1 MEELVMESKKE
12 YLRRILKVTKDDVW
26 YSEMDTFMREY
37 NNFISAFNF
46 EEIRDGEIEKIFVE
60 FHNKGITPARLV
72 ELQKGKEELKKQ
84 LFYYSK
90 KTKEYYETEI
100 KGKRYEEICRTNRA
114 KEIQIELMDLARNH
128 SLTGNLKDLSHFLS
142 QLDKWWIT
150 FINELYVVV
159 DLIFSGEYEDEFIRV
174 NEFDKVVDKE
184 ISYYR
189 KRVAKY
195 AKSFNHS
202 EYYYVGKNDNPYKN
216 IFLYCL
222 NAYIRNFYPINII
235 TMQPGSVDKL
245 LKMIKPEQKEKYT
258 LKDVAKAYAMMSN
271 ETLDKSY
278 EKIKQQFRKS
288 PFMQELK
295 KGRTYEFDCIEIPL
309 ATYIYYSKKNHV
321 EPKFSKPFDTYDKFI
336 VHFYAPLLRANM
348 YGEYDK
354 LRAFNRYAD
363 FINNEFRKF
372 TGTVNDAYLDTWL
385 EELFLS
391 SLHLKGRCIRGVNI
405 ESVIEGKIPY

>member
-100 KGKRYEEICRTNRA
+100 KRKRYEEICRTNRA

-159 DLIFSGEYEDEFIRV
+159 DLIFSG
-174 NEFDKVVDKE
+174 
-184 ISYYR
+184 
-189 KRVAKY
+189 KY
-195 AKSFNHS
+195 
-202 EYYYVGKNDNPYKN
+202 
-216 IFLYCL
+216 
-222 NAYIRNFYPINII
+222 
-235 TMQPGSVDKL
+235 
-245 LKMIKPEQKEKYT
+245 
-258 LKDVAKAYAMMSN
+258 
-271 ETLDKSY
+271 
-278 EKIKQQFRKS
+278 
-288 PFMQELK
+288 
-295 KGRTYEFDCIEIPL
+295 
-309 ATYIYYSKKNHV
+309 
-321 EPKFSKPFDTYDKFI
+321 
-336 VHFYAPLLRANM
+336 
-348 YGEYDK
+348 
-354 LRAFNRYAD
+354 
-363 FINNEFRKF
+363 
-372 TGTVNDAYLDTWL
+372 
-385 EELFLS
+385 
-391 SLHLKGRCIRGVNI
+391 
-405 ESVIEGKIPY
+405 

>member
-1 MEELVMESKKE
+1 MESKKE
-12 YLRRILKVTKDDVW
+12 YLRRILKVTRDDAW

-46 EEIRDGEIEKIFVE
+46 EEIRDGEIEKIFVD
-60 FHNKGITPARLV
+60 FHAKGITPARLV

-114 KEIQIELMDLARNH
+114 KEIQIELMDLERNH
-128 SLTGNLKDLSHFLS
+128 SLTGNLRNLS
-142 QLDKWWIT
+142 QFLLQLDEWWST
-150 FINELYVVV
+150 FMNELSAVV
-159 DLIFSGEYEDEFIRV
+159 DLIFSGTYEDGFIRV
-174 NEFDKVVDKE
+174 NEFDKVVDEE

-189 KRVAKY
+189 KRITEY
-195 AKSFNHS
+195 EKSFNHP

-222 NAYIRNFYPINII
+222 NAYIRNFYPIDII
-235 TMQPGSVDKL
+235 TMQTGRVDKL
-245 LKMIKPEQKEKYT
+245 IRMIKPEQKEKYT
-258 LKDVAKAYAMMSN
+258 LEDVAKAYAAMSD
-271 ETLDKSY
+271 ETFDKSY
-278 EKIKQQFRKS
+278 GKIKQQFRKS

-295 KGRTYEFDCIEIPL
+295 KGRSYEFDCIEIPL

-321 EPKFSKPFDTYDKFI
+321 EPKFLKPFDTYDKFI

-354 LRAFNRYAD
+354 LRAFNRYAG
-363 FINNEFRKF
+363 FINDKFRKL
-372 TGTVNDAYLDTWL
+372 TGTVNDAYLDAWL

-391 SLHLKGRCIRGVNI
+391 SLHLKERCIRGFDV
-405 ESVIEGKIPY
+405 ESVIEGKIH